1 MNRVLLLL
9 GLVILSIVSSYSVTI
24 SDCSSNLSVSGET
37 YFLDSPV
44 VGGSCN
50 ITSNNVALNCQ
61 DNSLSDMTV
70 MFFGDLDNITVT
82 NCVLINTSIF
92 SDPVLMTLTNSE
104 FSNLII
110 DGEDLSKNIITNFI
124 FFNDSRFNNLS
135 VSNFNYFFALGSR
148 FSNTNLSNSFF
159 ENGVG
164 ITSGGEILESTI
176 ENVTLLN
183 LEGGFHL
190 VSTRNSRY
198 SNLNLTTNNPNN
210 HALSFSSLTYST
222 RDENSLVEN
231 IYVSGFATAIQIQS
245 RANNI
250 TIRDSIFF
258 NNSYGINF
266 FTSSVDA
273 FDINIYNNTFINN
286 DGPIRIPGYLDSTYI
301 YDNYFINSSVT
312 EFSLTDFYG
321 PVDNLFI
328 YNNYFSNL
336 SKLDIYDSP
345 GVNAD
350 FTYLGQGNTYGNATA
365 FSGTVCHASG
375 VCDTNA
381 TVLTYADFNILIEP
395 FLPVSSSVSTI
406 VSSSTASLF
415 PVFGLVNVIIILGGL
430 FLYFM

>member
-1 MNRVLLLL
+1 MNRLFLLL
-9 GLVILSIVSSYSVTI
+9 GLVVLSFVSSYSVTI

-50 ITSNNVALNCQ
+50 ITSNNVVFDCQ
-61 DNSLSDMTV
+61 DNSLSGMSV

-82 NCVLINTSIF
+82 NCALINTSIF

-110 DGEDLSKNIITNFI
+110 DGEDLTKNIITNFI

-135 VSNFNYFFALGSR
+135 VSNFNYFFGFTSR
-148 FSNTNLSNSFF
+148 FSNTTLSNSFF

-164 ITSGGEILESTI
+164 VTTGGEILESTI
-176 ENVTLLN
+176 ENVTVLN
-183 LEGGFHL
+183 LQGGFHL
-190 VSTRNSRY
+190 VATRNSRY
-198 SNLNLTTNNPNN
+198 SNLNLTTNNSFE
-210 HALSFSSLTYST
+210 HALSFSSASYST

-231 IYVSGFATAIQIQS
+231 IYVSGFSTAIQIQS

-273 FDINIYNNTFINN
+273 FDIHIYNNTFMNN
-286 DGPIRIPGYLDSTYI
+286 NGPIRIPGYLDSTYI
-301 YDNYFINSSVT
+301 YGNYFINSSNS

-328 YNNYFSNL
+328 YNNYFSNI
-336 SKLDIYDSP
+336 SKVSIDDSP

-350 FTYLGQGNTYGNATA
+350 FTYLGQGNTYGNDTA

-381 TVLTYADFNILIEP
+381 TVLTYTDFNTLIEP
-395 FLPVSSSVSTI
+395 FLPASSTFSSV
-406 VSSSTASLF
+406 VSSSTSSLF
-415 PVFGLVNVIIILGGL
+415 PVFGLVNIIILLGGL
-430 FLYFM
+430 FLYFI